1 MRLRHIFLSAAIVL
15 LPHVA
20 VDVFACQCRESQ
32 PPCAQYWEADAVFV
46 GSVTN
51 VLPSDDPQSVDKATE
66 YKIGFER
73 VNFNV
78 ERAFRGVAGNNV
90 ELMDWMS
97 SCRYGFKAG
106 KRYLVYAYYNPA
118 NKTLSTHTC
127 SRTAEISEAGDDL
140 DYIAGLRTRKPEQL
154 ILGIL
159 ADRDKKLA
167 NVEVMAQG
175 EKKSYRSASNE
186 KGWFK
191 IAVAEPGRY
200 VVRITLPHNSDVIGT
215 EEQLDR
221 ISSRVRTDKNTIL
234 EYVVDVQTG
243 RCAFID
249 VPLFVE

>member
-1 MRLRHIFLSAAIVL
+1 MRIRHIFLAAAIVL

-20 VDVFACQCRESQ
+20 IDVFACQCCERQ

-51 VLPSDDPQSVDKATE
+51 ILSGDDPQSIDKATE

-73 VNFNV
+73 VTFSV
-78 ERAFRGVAGNNV
+78 ERALRGVAGHSV

-106 KRYLVYAYYNPA
+106 GRYLVYAYYNPA

-127 SRTAEISEAGDDL
+127 SRTAEISEAGVDL
-140 DYIAGLRTRKPEQL
+140 GYIGGLRTRKTEQS

-159 ADRDKKLA
+159 ADGDKKLA
-167 NVEVMAQG
+167 NVDVLARG
-175 EKKSYRSASNE
+175 GKRSYRSASNE
-186 KGWFK
+186 EGWFK
-191 IAVAEPGRY
+191 IAVAEPGTY
-200 VVRITLPHNSDVIGT
+200 VVRITLPHNSDVIGA

-234 EYVVDVQTG
+234 
-243 RCAFID
+243 
-249 VPLFVE
+249 